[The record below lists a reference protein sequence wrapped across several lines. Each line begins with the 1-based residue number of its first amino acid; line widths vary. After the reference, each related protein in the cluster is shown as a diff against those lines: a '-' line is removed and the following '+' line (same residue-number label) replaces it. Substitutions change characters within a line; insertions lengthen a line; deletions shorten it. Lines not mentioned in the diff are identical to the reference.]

1 VNITKLDLAV
11 RVAKRLNKP
20 VTESK
25 LVIETF
31 LDEVM
36 NVLTDDHRIEI
47 RGFGVFKTKTRKS
60 RRGRNPRTGESVQV
74 PSYVAPTFKF
84 SKDGQ
89 KNFDEKIMTRASAS
103 VPAYSSKSKAKKKKA
118 AKPTVPAPVETVQT
132 TKDPETPSAP
142 DRSAETFSPV

>member
-1 VNITKLDLAV
+1 MDSVRLLLHKACSTKEQYSLRGRIAVNITKLDLAV

-74 PSYVAPTFKF
+74 PS
-84 SKDGQ
+84 
-89 KNFDEKIMTRASAS
+89 
-103 VPAYSSKSKAKKKKA
+103 
-118 AKPTVPAPVETVQT
+118 
-132 TKDPETPSAP
+132 
-142 DRSAETFSPV
+142 